1 MIKRYK
7 DFINESSSA
16 MIKFKG
22 TKDRV
27 KFAIHSFSLRGHDG
41 KVTFL
46 PKTTVELDKLDH
58 MSTEEVYE
66 GLISFANSKF
76 KDIKWIV
83 SPQYEGAGYSLQL
96 DLDAIILK
104 LK

>member
-46 PKTTVELDKLDH
+46 SLSGQDIHELVLLIADMGDINYGVEMWD
-58 MSTEEVYE
+58 
-66 GLISFANSKF
+66 
-76 KDIKWIV
+76 
-83 SPQYEGAGYSLQL
+83 
-96 DLDAIILK
+96 
-104 LK
+104 